1 MASTEERRAQIV
13 SVTLRL
19 LASTPLSEISTRQI
33 ARRLKLSQPALFR
46 HFRSRDALLLAV
58 VAQARGVME
67 AELLAVLRGSSD
79 PPALILALGAAIAR
93 QAEAMPGLPR
103 LLFAEAGGT
112 AGALRSALIALTA
125 APQAMFA
132 ELMRQGQREGRFDPE
147 ADPELAARAF
157 LAAIQGAALQ
167 SLLHAPTT
175 LAAEVQ
181 GHFELLLRA
190 LRIEGGAARPPPT
203 PPAAARAPRLL
214 SIDARA
220 LLSRGV
226 EPLGEI
232 SNATERVGPSGVVV
246 VTAPFLPEPLIA
258 LMEGRGHAVHC
269 FPGKRGGAVVAIVVG
284 GEPTLADLSALE
296 APEPLQHMLRALG
309 ALRPTQVM
317 LVRLPRYPTLL
328 IPELERPGL
337 AFEILELE
345 DETVLLWVWRG

>member
-13 SVTLRL
+13 SVTLGL
-19 LASTPLSEISTRQI
+19 LATTPLSEISTRQI

-58 VAQARGVME
+58 VAQARGLME
-67 AELLAVLRGSSD
+67 AELLGVLRASSD
-79 PPALILALGAAIAR
+79 SPALILALGAAIAR

-103 LLFAEAGGT
+103 LLFAEAAGT
-112 AGALRSALIALTA
+112 AGALRSALLALTA
-125 APQAMFA
+125 APRAMFA
-132 ELMRQGQREGRFDPE
+132 ELLRQGQREGRFDPE
-147 ADPELAARAF
+147 ADSEQAARAF

-181 GHFELLLRA
+181 GHFELLLRG
-190 LRIEGGAARPPPT
+190 LRAKEGAARL
-203 PPAAARAPRLL
+203 PPARPAAVGPSLL
-214 SIDARA
+214 AIDARA

-269 FPGKRGGAVVAIVVG
+269 FPGRRGGAVVAIVVG
-284 GEPTLADLSALE
+284 GEPALVDLSTLE
-296 APEPLQHMLRALG
+296 APEPLQRMLRALG

-337 AFEILELE
+337 GFEVFELE
-345 DETVLLWVWRG
+345 DETVLLRVWRG